1 MKLPRLKFTSYRDS
15 KGYRIVGKTP
25 PPTSP
30 VSVDDVLK
38 MDVGDFGLSGY
49 LGSLHEEV
57 RWEDDGTKDGRVI
70 VKRTDNGALGE
81 EWISGHIVGQGGKK
95 QKVLLEHWPTAFEK
109 FAAVKRPTELMEF
122 VAEFGLLTN
131 AKRQLVFELL
141 YEARQMRECMQAD
154 TKLFSRD
161 LDLKAHISKDLKTGQ
176 LETHITPSSLLD
188 ALWLQLEQSQQ
199 SGAEFRKCLHC
210 SRLFSVGGNSGR
222 LRFAKFCSD
231 EHRKEFN
238 SRARSNPALRAKR
251 GKPKRAF
258 FARHRKSMKGAD
270 R

>member
-25 PPTSP
+25 PPRRPSKP
-30 VSVDDVLK
+30 LDVMQLNLS
-38 MDVGDFGLSGY
+38 DFGLSGY
-49 LGSLHEEV
+49 LSSLHEQL

-70 VKRTDNGALGE
+70 VKRTDYGGLGE
-81 EWISGHIVGQGGKK
+81 EWVSGHIVGQGGKK
-95 QKVLLEHWPTAFEK
+95 QKVPLETFPDAFEK

-122 VAEFGLLTN
+122 VSNFGLLTN

-141 YEARQMRECMQAD
+141 CEARQMRECMQAD
-154 TKLFSRD
+154 TKVFSRD
-161 LDLKAHISKDLKTGQ
+161 LELKAHIWKDPKTGQ

-188 ALWLQLEQSQQ
+188 ALWVQLEQSQQ

-222 LRFAKFCSD
+222 LRLAKFCSD

-238 SRARSNPALRAKR
+238 SWARSNQALREKR
-251 GKPKRAF
+251 K
-258 FARHRKSMKGAD
+258 
-270 R
+270 

>member
-1 MKLPRLKFTSYRDS
+1 MNVEDLSAK
-15 KGYRIVGKTP
+15 
-25 PPTSP
+25 
-30 VSVDDVLK
+30 
-38 MDVGDFGLSGY
+38 SGY
-49 LGSLHEEV
+49 LSSLYEDV
-57 RWEDDGTKDGRVI
+57 RWEGDGTKDGRVI
-70 VKRTDNGALGE
+70 VKRVDKSTFVD
-81 EWISGHIVGQGGKK
+81 EWVSGHIVGLGGKK
-95 QKVLLEHWPTAFEK
+95 RKVPLETYPTAFEK

-122 VAEFGLLTN
+122 VTEFGPLTN

-161 LDLKAHISKDLKTGQ
+161 LDLKAHIWKDLKTGQ

-199 SGAEFRKCLHC
+199 SGADFRECLHC
-210 SRLFSVGGNSGR
+210 GHLFSVGGNSGR

-238 SRARSNPALRAKR
+238 SWARSNPALRKKR

-258 FARHRKSMKGAD
+258 FARHRKSMKGANL
-270 R
+270 